1 MRMLVAVALTS
12 IAAMT
17 AHGTE
22 QMVKAVT
29 GLNFALDQIN
39 QTLVFDLFG
48 ALWTM
53 PAAGG
58 VASALPADGA
68 ALDRPVISAD
78 GRWLA
83 AEACLNGRCTV
94 RLVERASGAIRTIG
108 DADGDARMPTFS
120 HDSQRIAYVSDR
132 DGSDDIWEQ
141 TVAGD
146 GLRKRSFA
154 PGNEHWPTFAA
165 HADELAWVSRDAMQ
179 YRLVHAKGAAAG
191 ATVYR
196 TLAPLEAP
204 SFRPDGSVLV
214 FFEGRETRRLRL
226 LINARG
232 GVVKTLLEGP
242 RFEPQPLLWL
252 NRDEALVSADGV
264 PQRYRFTDLALEP
277 LPLIAFVT
285 VAEHRPTGAARP
297 IAPETANHGTYVLR
311 VGGVLDPLSGTVSGP
326 ADIVIEDHLVA
337 SITPPKAHSGA
348 STIVDD
354 PTLIA
359 TPGLVAMV
367 TEPPAASSTTWLAA
381 GATRVVCLH
390 WQCPGNVGRMVG
402 IDPALNDTQRTD
414 AIRAARSAG
423 NAVASS
429 ALYPDVAA
437 GATVWIPAELSDSL
451 YDDVARLLK
460 SRQAAIV
467 LPTSADPDA
476 TARQLQM
483 ARRLTDRVLTG
494 TAGSPLAFSAAV
506 KERLLAELSL
516 TGNTAAGLRALTVEA
531 ALEVGL
537 ADAGVIASGKIAD
550 FLLVRGNPLIDAD
563 VFTQPVAIIR
573 QGQFLTPA

>member
-1 MRMLVAVALTS
+1 
-12 IAAMT
+12 
-17 AHGTE
+17 
-22 QMVKAVT
+22 
-29 GLNFALDQIN
+29 
-39 QTLVFDLFG
+39 
-48 ALWTM
+48 
-53 PAAGG
+53 
-58 VASALPADGA
+58 
-68 ALDRPVISAD
+68 
-78 GRWLA
+78 
-83 AEACLNGRCTV
+83 
-94 RLVERASGAIRTIG
+94 
-108 DADGDARMPTFS
+108 
-120 HDSQRIAYVSDR
+120 
-132 DGSDDIWEQ
+132 
-141 TVAGD
+141 
-146 GLRKRSFA
+146 
-154 PGNEHWPTFAA
+154 
-165 HADELAWVSRDAMQ
+165 
-179 YRLVHAKGAAAG
+179 
-191 ATVYR
+191 
-196 TLAPLEAP
+196 
-204 SFRPDGSVLV
+204 
-214 FFEGRETRRLRL
+214 
-226 LINARG
+226 
-232 GVVKTLLEGP
+232 
-242 RFEPQPLLWL
+242 
-252 NRDEALVSADGV
+252 
-264 PQRYRFTDLALEP
+264 
-277 LPLIAFVT
+277 
-285 VAEHRPTGAARP
+285 
-297 IAPETANHGTYVLR
+297 
-311 VGGVLDPLSGTVSGP
+311 
-326 ADIVIEDHLVA
+326 A

-476 TARQLQM
+476 TAQQLQM

-494 TAGSPLAFSAAV
+494 AAGSPLAFSAAV

-573 QGQFLTPA
+573 QGQFLTPAGLQQAAKNRQ